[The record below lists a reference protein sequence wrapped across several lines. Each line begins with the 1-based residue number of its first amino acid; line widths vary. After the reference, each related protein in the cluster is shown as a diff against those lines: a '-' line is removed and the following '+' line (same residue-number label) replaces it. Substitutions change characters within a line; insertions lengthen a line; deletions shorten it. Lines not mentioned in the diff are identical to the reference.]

1 MNGQVSFSETKV
13 ERQGSDCLTMCRGGI
28 RDILATDVKDKKI
41 TEEVHGWSEGRH
53 AELLL

>member
-28 RDILATDVKDKKI
+28 VGILATDVKDKKI
-41 TEEVHGWSEGRH
+41 TEEVRGWSEGRH